1 MIATHFE
8 KNGAFDP
15 VTRDIVDK
23 NVMISNHHLKKASDD
38 FLLTNPWAY
47 QYIPG
52 DNMYTVK
59 M

>member
-1 MIATHFE
+1 MHFE

-23 NVMISNHHLKKASDD
+23 NVMIPNHHLKKASDD
-38 FLLTNPWAY
+38 FLATNPWAY